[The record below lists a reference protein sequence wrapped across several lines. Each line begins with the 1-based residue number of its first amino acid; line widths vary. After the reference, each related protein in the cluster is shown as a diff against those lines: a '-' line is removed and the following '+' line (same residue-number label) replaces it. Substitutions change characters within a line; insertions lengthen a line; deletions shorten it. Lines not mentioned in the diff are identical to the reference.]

1 MDNKEQ
7 FGMHKYKTFSI
18 SRLCM
23 HTAIK
28 YVKESKTHGL
38 WLWCG
43 CEFTGLV
50 VEGLSLDLHG
60 ENY

>member
-23 HTAIK
+23 HTATK
-28 YVKESKTHGL
+28 YAKESKTL
-38 WLWCG
+38 MYYTWPMIVTWL
-43 CEFTGLV
+43 
-50 VEGLSLDLHG
+50 
-60 ENY
+60 